1 MEGEARIDEDIRP
14 ARSGLQGPRRASAFQ
29 GADAGR
35 ADGDDPAAFG
45 FGLVDGGSGFRRD
58 AVEFTVHLMV
68 FDIFF
73 FYRPEGP
80 QADVEGDEDFF
91 YAFIANLL
99 EQFFRKMQ
107 ACRRRRSGAAFVGID
122 RLVFIRVFHLFVDI
136 RRKRHFTDFV
146 DDGVEIAFIGEL
158 DDAAAEIGPV
168 FDSACQA
175 FRKFDDRPGQGLLA
189 RFDQDFPAVVADG
202 RQQQDFDFPTRRR
215 PLAMEAGR
223 DDAGIVEDQDVA
235 FVQFVDEVIE
245 ILVFDGAGLA
255 VIEHEAGVVPRFCR
269 MLGNE
274 FFR

>member
-1 MEGEARIDEDIRP
+1 M
-14 ARSGLQGPRRASAFQ
+14 
-29 GADAGR
+29 
-35 ADGDDPAAFG
+35 
-45 FGLVDGGSGFRRD
+45 
-58 AVEFTVHLMV
+58 
-68 FDIFF
+68 
-73 FYRPEGP
+73 
-80 QADVEGDEDFF
+80 
-91 YAFIANLL
+91 
-99 EQFFRKMQ
+99 
-107 ACRRRRSGAAFVGID
+107 
-122 RLVFIRVFHLFVDI
+122 DI

-223 DDAGIVEDQDVA
+223 DDTGIVEDQDVA